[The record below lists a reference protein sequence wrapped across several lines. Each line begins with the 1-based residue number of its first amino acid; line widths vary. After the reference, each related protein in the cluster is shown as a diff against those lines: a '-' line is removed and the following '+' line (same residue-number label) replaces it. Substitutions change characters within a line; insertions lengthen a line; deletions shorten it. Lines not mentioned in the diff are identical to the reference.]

1 MNVFS
6 VWLHLRKYR
15 VFFCRTA
22 WTLSGDAFGRK
33 PEGDGN
39 CRICIK
45 YFQDYVIY
53 LKKYCIFAVRSV
65 RNGNLK

>member
-22 WTLSGDAFGRK
+22 WALSGDVFGRK

-53 LKKYCIFAVRSV
+53 LKNIVYLQSV
-65 RNGNLK
+65 QLGTVI

>member
-22 WTLSGDAFGRK
+22 WALSGDVFGRK

-45 YFQDYVIY
+45 IFSGLCY
-53 LKKYCIFAVRSV
+53 LPEKYCIFAVRSV